1 MKKIIPLTLLLA
13 FACEDNFKDNPE
25 SDLLFITSE
34 GTFGDGNGSISVFQ
48 GEEEIQ
54 TIDNVGDVV
63 QSLLVHQDKLFVL
76 VNNSHLIKRYSITE
90 SGLSLP
96 GIEISTENSSP
107 REMVVVRNKL
117 YFTNWKS
124 KDVKV
129 LNLETYAIESSILI
143 DGLPEDIVSDGNFL
157 WVSIPNL
164 ELYDTNNGSSIVQI
178 DINSETIVDSYEVGN
193 GPQQMILDGNTL
205 WISRTFYTSDWSP
218 FYGSSRLNIET
229 GEVKVVNYGAGTVC
243 GGDMMVIN
251 DQVYRTTEGGVAP
264 LEIDLSLNQSAR
276 IGSYTSLYSAGA
288 HQNTIFMG
296 ISDYIAPDTVL
307 IHNEMGALIHT
318 FSVGVLPG
326 DYAIWEKH

>member
-34 GTFGDGNGSISVFQ
+34 GTFGDGNGTISVFQ

-76 VNNSHLIKRYSITE
+76 VYNSHLIKRYSITE
-90 SGLSLP
+90 SGLNLP
-96 GIEISTENSSP
+96 GIEISTDNSSP
-107 REMVVVRNKL
+107 REMVVVKNKL

-129 LNLETYAIESSILI
+129 LDLETYAIESSILI

-178 DINSETIVDSYEVGN
+178 DINSETIMGSYEVGN
-193 GPQQMILDGNTL
+193 GPQRMILDGNTL
-205 WISRTFYTSDWSP
+205 WISRTFYTSDWSA

-251 DQVYRTTEGGVAP
+251 NQVHRTTGGGVAP
-264 LEIDLSLNQSAR
+264 LEIDLSLNQSER
-276 IGSYTSLYSAGA
+276 IGSYTSLYSAGSS
-288 HQNTIFMG
+288 QNSVFMG
-296 ISDYIAPDTVL
+296 ISDYVGPDTVL
-307 IHNEMGALIHT
+307 VHNEMGDLVHT

-326 DYAIWEKH
+326 DYAIWENH